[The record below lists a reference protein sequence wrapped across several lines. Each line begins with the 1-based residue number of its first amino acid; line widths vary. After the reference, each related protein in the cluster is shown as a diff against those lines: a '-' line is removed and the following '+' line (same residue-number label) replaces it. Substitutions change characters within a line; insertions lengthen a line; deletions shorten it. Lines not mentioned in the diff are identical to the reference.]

1 MDDGD
6 RIRQLEEKL
15 KELERQ
21 LSAKEKICQVLSR
34 RVERSVDSVG
44 GAYSIFERN
53 ILLQNLVDQR
63 SSEIEETNKKLSQEI
78 AERIRSE
85 RRLHSFIQGSPIPTF
100 VIGIDHRTIYWNRAA
115 EELTGIKA
123 GEVLGTA
130 HQWRAFYKKERP
142 CMADLIV
149 DDAIENFPVW
159 YGEKHN
165 RSKLV
170 DEAFEGTDFFPDLG
184 NGGKWLRFT
193 AAAIRDAQGDLLGAI
208 ETVEDITESRNANEK
223 LKRGERFLSS
233 IFASIQDGI
242 FVLDRDQNI
251 VQMNPTMER
260 WYSHAMPAVGK
271 TCYKVFR
278 GRTAPCPGCPSL
290 LAASMQAAAHGTIPR
305 MDSTGKASGWLEVFS
320 FPLLDLESG
329 SVTGTIQYVRDITLR
344 KKAEEEKEK
353 LEAELLHARKMEA
366 IGTLAGGIAHDFNN
380 LLMGI
385 QGFASLIGLDMDK
398 AHPHYEKLRRIDELV
413 NSGADLTRQLLGFAR
428 GGKYEIQPSN
438 LNEVV
443 ARTSGMFARTRKEI
457 STHHRYQ
464 EDVWPVELDRG
475 QIERVFLNL
484 YVNAAQAMPEGGNL
498 YLETRNVALD
508 ASYAK
513 SHSVPPG
520 DYVMVSVTDTGIGM
534 DSKTRERI
542 FEPFFT
548 TKTMGRGTGL
558 GLATVYGI
566 VKGHKGVINVYS
578 EIGKGTTFNLYF
590 PASGKAVVRRENTSE
605 EPLRGSEAILLVDDE
620 PIIIDVTRD
629 ILESLGYRVFVAT
642 SGSEALRIYETD
654 REIIDLVILDMI
666 MPGMG
671 GEETFDRLKAANPGI
686 RIILSSGYSLNG
698 QASRILEKGCK
709 SFLQKPFSI
718 VELSKKIREVLSSR

>member
-1 MDDGD
+1 MDDGG

-15 KELERQ
+15 IELERQ
-21 LSAKEKICQVLSR
+21 LSAKEKICRVLSR

-63 SSEIEETNKKLSQEI
+63 SGEIEETNKRLSQEI

-85 RRLHSFIQGSPIPTF
+85 RRLHRFIQGSPIPTF
-100 VIGIDHRTIYWNRAA
+100 VIGTDHRTVYWNKSM
-115 EELTGIKA
+115 EELTGIRA
-123 GEVLGTA
+123 EDVLGTTQ
-130 HQWRAFYKKERP
+130 HWKAFYKKERP
-142 CMADLIV
+142 CMADLIA
-149 DDAIENFPVW
+149 DGAIGHLPVW
-159 YGEKHN
+159 YGDKYAE
-165 RSKLV
+165 SKLI
-170 DEAFEGTDFFPDLG
+170 DEAVEGTDFFPDLG
-184 NGGKWLRFT
+184 DGGRWLRFT
-193 AAAIRDAQGDLLGAI
+193 AAAIRDTPGGLLGVI
-208 ETVEDITESRNANEK
+208 ETIEDITESRNANEK

-260 WYSHAMPAVGK
+260 WYSHAMPATGK
-271 TCYKVFR
+271 TCYKALR
-278 GRTAPCPGCPSL
+278 GHDNPCPGCPAL
-290 LAASMQAAAHGTIPR
+290 VAASMQTAAHGAIPR
-305 MDSTGKASGWLEVFS
+305 IDSSGTASGWLEVFS
-320 FPLLDLESG
+320 FPLLDLETG

-353 LEAELLHARKMEA
+353 LEAELLQARKMEA

-385 QGFASLIGLDMDK
+385 QGFTSLIGLDMDK
-398 AHPHYEKLRRIDELV
+398 AHPHYDKLRRIDELV

-428 GGKYEIQPSN
+428 GGKYEIQPAD

-457 STHHRYQ
+457 TTHHGYQ

-475 QIERVFLNL
+475 QIERVLLNL

-498 YLETRNVALD
+498 YLETRNVTLD

-513 SHSVPPG
+513 SYSVPPG

-548 TKTMGRGTGL
+548 TKMMGRGTGL

-578 EIGKGTTFNLYF
+578 EVGKGTTFRLYF
-590 PASGKAVVRRENTSE
+590 PASGKAVKRQEEASE
-605 EPLRGSEAILLVDDE
+605 EPLRGCEAILLVDDE
-620 PIIIDVTRD
+620 SIIIDVTRD
-629 ILESLGYRVFVAT
+629 ILESLGYRVFVAA
-642 SGSEALRIYETD
+642 SGAEALRIYETD

-671 GEETFDRLKAANPGI
+671 GEETFDRLKANHPGI
-686 RIILSSGYSLNG
+686 KIILSSGYSLNG
-698 QASRILEKGCK
+698 QASRILQKGCT
-709 SFLQKPFSI
+709 SFLQKPFGI
-718 VELSKKIREVLSSR
+718 VELSKKIREVLAS